1 MLVIATCHW
10 MMVIAT
16 CTLYY
21 VGHSNL
27 LGYVS
32 HGNGARGRGMLAIVA
47 GCPYVVIVTM
57 LCKVGH
63 RST

>member
-1 MLVIATCHW
+1 
-10 MMVIAT
+10 MVRSTGYSMWVRAT